1 MIKLWH
7 FDVIAAGRVLS
18 SWTTMMIL
26 VLPPDRKSG
35 AHNFLKAGIT
45 SRELDGLQGEDQLF
59 SVEGVFLA
67 ESQYA

>member
-35 AHNFLKAGIT
+35 AHNFFGDA
-45 SRELDGLQGEDQLF
+45 
-59 SVEGVFLA
+59 
-67 ESQYA
+67 